1 MPEYPPEQTRGAH
14 IAGVI
19 GCLAV
24 SLAFVALVVVGA
36 ATVIAFLKE
45 VLG

>member
-1 MPEYPPEQTRGAH
+1 MPEIPDQSRGAH
-14 IAGVI
+14 IAGVV

-24 SLAFVALVVVGA
+24 SLAFLALVLVGA
-36 ATVIAFLKE
+36 GTVVAFLAE